1 MGSFANTLFSLLF
14 GWVRTLA
21 ASIWNA
27 ATLQKGETFLQ
38 WIGKHWIV
46 LTIVLCATG
55 LAVDFCIYLTRG
67 KPYRVWGSFFRRLR
81 KNEALPDEIS
91 AVMPVYHDLEA
102 SGAVDN
108 DVEELRNQEAEEIA
122 GGAYQE
128 NNEDYAFSSRERLE
142 KAIKPARRRN
152 RLTHLFND
160 EDETYYD
167 APQSLIDRNNAYHRP
182 VYPQRWN
189 DGDGTE

>member
-55 LAVDFCIYLTRG
+55 LAVDFCIYLTRW

-81 KNEALPDEIS
+81 KNEALPDEVS

-102 SGAVDN
+102 SGAMN
-108 DVEELRNQEAEEIA
+108 EAAEEIRD
-122 GGAYQE
+122 QE
-128 NNEDYAFSSRERLE
+128 ADDTADGPYPESNEVYNYSSRERLE
-142 KAIKPARRRN
+142 QAIKPARRRN

-167 APQSLIDRNNAYHRP
+167 APQSLIDRNDAYHQP
-182 VYPQRWN
+182 VYPRRWN
-189 DGDGTE
+189 NGDRTE